1 MAGIFQPGGFAGPPM
16 PGQFMN
22 PAMNFGTMLAGFAQ
36 GNPLGGFQTLGRQQ
50 QMASAALVNRQLMD
64 MRMRQFQQEQ
74 QRQQRMVDAAT
85 AMVNP
90 LAAGVAPDVMKEQ
103 TQALTTLA
111 QGAPEL
117 ILQAGLQRL
126 GLGGAGRYKTVGKQ
140 LYDVQTGEWISP
152 PGGVTEPAD
161 FSDVT
166 NMRKEFTKESVPWT
180 QTRDAFE
187 RIRASR
193 PTGAGD
199 INLLTSFM
207 KMIDP
212 GSVVREGEFATAA
225 NAGGIPERI
234 RNTYNSL
241 LRGDRLSDVQRAE
254 FKNQASALLD
264 VQRKRQIRRET
275 DYSGIAQRFNARPE
289 DVVRDMLSGYRE
301 GVPTFGEPEAEPDQV
316 PVSPQSESYM
326 QQYGNP

>member
-1 MAGIFQPGGFAGPPM
+1 MAGLFQPGGFAGPPM
-16 PGQFMN
+16 PGQMMN

-50 QMASAALVNRQLMD
+50 QMANAAAMNAQLMQ
-64 MRMRQFQQEQ
+64 MRMAQFRREQE
-74 QRQQRMVDAAT
+74 REQRMIDAAT
-85 AMVNP
+85 TMVNP
-90 LAAGVAPDVMKEQ
+90 LLSGVAPNVMQEQ
-103 TQALTTLA
+103 TKALTTLA

-117 ILQAGLQRL
+117 VLQAGLARM
-126 GLGGAGRYKTVGKQ
+126 GLGGADRYKTVGKQ
-140 LYDVQTGEWISP
+140 LYDVQTGQWISP
-152 PGGVTEPAD
+152 PGGITEPAD

-166 NMRKEFTKESVPWT
+166 NMRKEFTKESTPWT

-193 PTGAGD
+193 PSGAGD

-254 FKNQASALLD
+254 FKNQAGALLD
-264 VQRKRQIRRET
+264 VARRRQLQREG
-275 DYSGIAQRFNARPE
+275 DYSGIATRFGARPE
-289 DVVRDMLSGYRE
+289 DIVRDLLGDYRE
-301 GVPTFGEPEAEPDQV
+301 GVPSFGVPEAEAPRV
-316 PVSPQSESYM
+316 EVSPENDDYM
-326 QQYGNP
+326 KLYGNP